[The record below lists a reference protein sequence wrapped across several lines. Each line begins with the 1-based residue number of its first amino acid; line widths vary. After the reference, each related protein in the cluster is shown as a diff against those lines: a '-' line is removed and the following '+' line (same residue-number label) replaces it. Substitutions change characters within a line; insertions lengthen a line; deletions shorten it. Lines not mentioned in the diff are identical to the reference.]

1 MSDSVKKIKIS
12 SYDDL
17 FNPTAADTFD
27 DGTPAKVTLDLSSF
41 FRLVVERWYKD
52 M

>member
-27 DGTPAKVTLDLSSF
+27 DGTPAKVTLDN
-41 FRLVVERWYKD
+41 
-52 M
+52 